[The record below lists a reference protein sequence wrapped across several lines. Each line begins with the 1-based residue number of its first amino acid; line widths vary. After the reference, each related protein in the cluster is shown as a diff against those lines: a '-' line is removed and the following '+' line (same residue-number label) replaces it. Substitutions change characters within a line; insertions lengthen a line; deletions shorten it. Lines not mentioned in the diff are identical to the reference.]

1 MHKAQ
6 TYYNSMHRMEIIM
19 FSNNYHGRLSDYHLH
34 TSFSSDSDNPPENVI
49 NKAIKLG
56 LKSICFTDH
65 NDFDYPPENG
75 EILFILDFNNYIDNI
90 ARLKEKYSNIIDI
103 NIGVEQGLMPS
114 VAKKVNE
121 YDKSSVLDFIIG
133 SSHLIYGE
141 DPYYEEFWQN
151 ISAKDGIT
159 RYYQGIIDSIKV
171 CNNFD
176 VYGHLDYIIRYA
188 PGKDTAYNWM
198 DYYDYIDTIL
208 RMLIE
213 NGKGIEINT
222 AGLKYGLK
230 NPNPCPDIIKR
241 YHELGGEIITTGS
254 DAHDT
259 DHVGYRFDIIE
270 DILTGCGFKY
280 YTVFKKRKP
289 EFIRL

>member
-1 MHKAQ
+1 MCL
-6 TYYNSMHRMEIIM
+6 
-19 FSNNYHGRLSDYHLH
+19 NNYYSRLSDYHLH
-34 TSFSSDSDNPPENVI
+34 TSFSSDSENPPKNVI
-49 NKAIKLG
+49 RQAVKLG

-75 EILFILDFNNYIDNI
+75 EVMFILDYNRYIDTI
-90 ARLKEKYSNIIDI
+90 TSLKEKYSHIIDI
-103 NIGVEQGLMPS
+103 SIGMEQGLMPS
-114 VAKKVNE
+114 VASRVNE
-121 YDKSSVLDFIIG
+121 YDKDSVLDFIIG

-141 DPYYEEFWQN
+141 DPYYDTFWKH
-151 ISAKDGIT
+151 ISAKEGIT
-159 RYYQGIIDSIKV
+159 RYYQGIIDSLKV
-171 CNNFD
+171 CSNFD

-188 PGKDTAYNWM
+188 PGKDTSYNWK
-198 DYYDYIDTIL
+198 DYSDYIDTIL

-213 NGKGIEINT
+213 KGKGIEINT

-254 DAHDT
+254 DAHKT
-259 DHVGYRFDIIE
+259 EHIGYRFDIIY
-270 DILTGCGFKY
+270 DILTQAGFKY
-280 YTVFKKRKP
+280 YTIFKKRKP